1 MISRSTHRRIVC
13 LVRALRANMSCGVA
27 RVFPTLVFAASLTLV
42 PAAVRGDGAPV
53 SAAALSGEPAPGSA
67 RAWPSVLAPA
77 SPLPQARAKQVKRPA
92 RKPVT
97 RSRVKRPTR
106 AARGPATPL
115 LGFTSPRGAD
125 ALKADLATMLA
136 ARTKV
141 GHWGAMVVSLTRGDT
156 LFAHAPDEAMVPA
169 STMKLFTSALALE
182 RLGPDHTFAT
192 DVLRD
197 GPLDASGTVRGNLV
211 LRGDGDP
218 ALSPRFVQGGPEASM
233 NMLARFTAGA
243 GVKHVTGDL
252 IADAS
257 AFESRRIPEGWLNR
271 YAGAGYAAPF
281 SALSLNENIV
291 IVGVMIGKQGEAVVY
306 LEPATRGMSITSTVR
321 VVDGRGARI
330 SAHRLGDDKVLV
342 SGTIG
347 MHSLGVRYQLVVG
360 DPPTFTAGAFRAA
373 LEAQG
378 IVVDGALRS
387 APTPPMSVLVSSLP
401 SPPLARLI
409 SMMNRESI
417 NHYAELLWRD
427 AARGLDRT
435 TTGSAENA
443 NAALQSFLVK
453 QVGAAPD
460 AVTATD
466 GSGLSVLD
474 RVTPRAMVQLL
485 DHAHHASWGSAFHA
499 SLPVAGES
507 ELLRHR
513 MRTTPAQGNLHAKTG
528 TTNDVIGLSGYV
540 TAENGEILAFAFLY
554 NGNDRWHAR
563 ETIDA
568 MGPTMAAFSRE

>member
-1 MISRSTHRRIVC
+1 MNPRNTVRRFLVGSVLVMLSAPIPFAQAASASASTELAPFAQSRSRQPSRAKRTAKRSRP
-13 LVRALRANMSCGVA
+13 VRATRAAAV
-27 RVFPTLVFAASLTLV
+27 PTLHFMT
-42 PAAVRGDGAPV
+42 PTG
-53 SAAALSGEPAPGSA
+53 AAAL
-67 RAWPSVLAPA
+67 
-77 SPLPQARAKQVKRPA
+77 
-92 RKPVT
+92 
-97 RSRVKRPTR
+97 RSDLGT
-106 AARGPATPL
+106 L
-115 LGFTSPRGAD
+115 LES
-125 ALKADLATMLA
+125 
-136 ARTKV
+136 RTKT
-141 GHWGAMVVSLTRGDT
+141 GTWGAIVVSLSRGDT
-156 LFAHAPDEAMVPA
+156 LFARGADEHLVPA
-169 STMKLFTSALALE
+169 STMKLFTSAIALD
-182 RLGPDHTFAT
+182 RLGPEHTFST

-197 GPLDASGTVRGNLV
+197 GALEPGGIVRGNLV

-218 ALSPRFVQGGPEASM
+218 AMSPRFVHGGAGASM
-233 NMLARFTAGA
+233 TLLAQFTAGA
-243 GVKHVTGDL
+243 GIKRVTGDL

-257 AFESRRIPEGWLNR
+257 AFESRTIPDGWLTR

-291 IVGVMIGKQGEAVVY
+291 IVGVMPAKSGGAALVY
-306 LEPATRGMSITSTVR
+306 LEPATRGLTITSTVR
-321 VVDGRGARI
+321 TIAGASARI
-330 SAHRLGDDKVLV
+330 TARRLGNDRVIV

-347 MHSLGVRYQLVVG
+347 ARSTGVRYQLVVA
-360 DPPTFTAGAFRAA
+360 DPPTFTAGAFRSA

-378 IVVDGALRS
+378 IVVDGAIRTGR
-387 APTPPMSVLVSSLP
+387 TPPAAILVTSMP

-427 AARGLDRT
+427 AARGADRVAI
-435 TTGSAENA
+435 GSAVNA
-443 NAALQSFLVK
+443 SATLHDFLVHK
-453 QVGAAPD
+453 VGAAAD
-460 AVTATD
+460 AVTSTD

-474 RVTPRAMVQLL
+474 RVSARSLVQLL
-485 DHAHHASWGSAFHA
+485 SHAHHATWGSAFHA

-513 MRTTPAQGNLHAKTG
+513 MRVTPAQGNLHAKTG

-568 MGPTMAAFSRE
+568 MGPTMAAWSREASDRD

>member
-1 MISRSTHRRIVC
+1 M
-13 LVRALRANMSCGVA
+13 
-27 RVFPTLVFAASLTLV
+27 
-42 PAAVRGDGAPV
+42 
-53 SAAALSGEPAPGSA
+53 
-67 RAWPSVLAPA
+67 
-77 SPLPQARAKQVKRPA
+77 
-92 RKPVT
+92 
-97 RSRVKRPTR
+97 
-106 AARGPATPL
+106 
-115 LGFTSPRGAD
+115 
-125 ALKADLATMLA
+125 
-136 ARTKV
+136 
-141 GHWGAMVVSLTRGDT
+141 VSLSRGDT
-156 LFAHAPDEAMVPA
+156 LFARGADEHLVPA
-169 STMKLFTSALALE
+169 STMKLFTSAIALE
-182 RLGPDHTFAT
+182 RLGPEHMFST

-197 GPLDASGTVRGNLV
+197 GKLELGGIVRGNLV

-218 ALSPRFVQGGPEASM
+218 AMSPRFVRGGPGASM
-233 NMLARFTAGA
+233 AMLAQFTAGA
-243 GVKHVTGDL
+243 GIKHVTGDL

-257 AFESRRIPEGWLNR
+257 AFESRTIPDGWLSR

-291 IVGVMIGKQGEAVVY
+291 IVGVTPSKAGGEALVY
-306 LEPATRGMSITSTVR
+306 LEPATRGLTITSTVR
-321 VVDGRGARI
+321 TIAGTSARI
-330 SAHRLGDDKVLV
+330 TARRLGEDRVIV

-347 MHSLGVRYQLVVG
+347 SRNSGVRYQLVVA
-360 DPPTFTAGAFRAA
+360 DPPTFTAGAFRSA

-378 IVVDGALRS
+378 IVVDGVIRTGR
-387 APTPPMSVLVSSLP
+387 TPLTATLVTSMP

-427 AARGLDRT
+427 AARGADRLAI
-435 TTGSAENA
+435 GSAVNA
-443 NAALQSFLVK
+443 SATLHDFLVHK
-453 QVGAAPD
+453 VGAAPD
-460 AVTATD
+460 AVTSTD

-474 RVTPRAMVQLL
+474 RVTARSLVQLL
-485 DHAHHASWGSAFHA
+485 SHAHHATWGSAFHA

-507 ELLRHR
+507 ELLRRR

-568 MGPTMAAFSRE
+568 MGPTMAAWSREARN

>member
-1 MISRSTHRRIVC
+1 MTLRPSRRPILIRLIPR
-13 LVRALRANMSCGVA
+13 LA
-27 RVFPTLVFAASLTLV
+27 
-42 PAAVRGDGAPV
+42 AAVLAVTMLDPV
-53 SAAALSGEPAPGSA
+53 SSIAIA
-67 RAWPSVLAPA
+67 
-77 SPLPQARAKQVKRPA
+77 Q
-92 RKPVT
+92 T
-97 RSRVKRPTR
+97 RSRTTKRTVKKPTTRSSAKRPVR
-106 AARGPATPL
+106 ASRAPIVSVL
-115 LGFTSPRGAD
+115 HFTTPRGAD
-125 ALKADLATMLA
+125 ALQSDLATLLDS
-136 ARTKV
+136 RTRQGK
-141 GHWGAMVVSLTRGDT
+141 WGAMVISITRGDT
-156 LFAHAPDEAMVPA
+156 LFSHGADERLVPA

-182 RLGPDHTFAT
+182 KLGPDHTFNT

-197 GPLDASGTVRGNLV
+197 GPLDASGTVHGNLV

-218 ALSPRFVQGGPEASM
+218 ALSPRFVRGGPEASM
-233 NMLARFTAGA
+233 QLLARFTAGA

-271 YAGAGYAAPF
+271 YSGAGYAAPF

-291 IVGVMIGKQGEAVVY
+291 IVGVMPGKNGDANVY
-306 LEPATRGMSITSTVR
+306 LEPATRGMKITNTVR
-321 VVDGRGARI
+321 LVAGSGARI
-330 SAHRLGDDKVLV
+330 TARRLGDDQVLV

-347 MHSLGVRYQLVVG
+347 ARSAGVRYQLVVG
-360 DPPTFTAGAFRAA
+360 DPPTFTTGAFRAA

-378 IVVDGALRS
+378 IVIDGAIRS
-387 APTPPMSVLVSSLP
+387 APTPLGATLVSSLP
-401 SPPLARLI
+401 SPPLARLV
-409 SMMNRESI
+409 SAMNRESI

-427 AARGLDRT
+427 AARGADRT
-435 TTGSAENA
+435 SIGSAENA
-443 NAALQSFLVK
+443 NASLQSFLVK
-453 QVGAAPD
+453 QVGASAD

-474 RVTPRAMVQLL
+474 RVTPRALVQLL

-540 TAENGEILAFAFLY
+540 TAENGEILAFAFIY